1 MRGWEVVCLAAIAA
15 AYSGMYCPLGIQSV
29 HRFPAISAG
38 RLYSGPPIT
47 ANTSGISL
55 DQPTV
60 ITGFSIW
67 AQGRA
72 CITLSSTGPPP
83 IQQTTCVDPT
93 NSSYPIKY
101 LFATTE
107 AAGNASI
114 VLGSPVLA
122 THVSIAVWQECR
134 FELHTPCAYAE
145 FFGPERGTW
154 RIDGGTGIV
163 ANNSLSIT
171 SQNATAWWVV
181 PLFST
186 AAYARLVVTIS
197 GSWQTTQGT
206 VEHTPDLDIRVQVP
220 TNNGTQIMY
229 YVFVNGSLVCGE
241 RTGVYVNMIGEC
253 IGCGRGTFQPQAG
266 ASACIPARSCG
277 SVTQHATPT
286 TDRVCGP
293 TTTLPADY
301 SVKTNSAAAI
311 VPYAIAVV
319 AIAALAIL
327 L

>member
-1 MRGWEVVCLAAIAA
+1 MRGWEVVCLAAIAV
-15 AYSGMYCPLGIQSV
+15 AYSGMYCPLGIQSAY
-29 HRFPAISAG
+29 RFPAISAG

-47 ANTSGISL
+47 ANTSDISL
-55 DQPTV
+55 GQPTV
-60 ITGFSIW
+60 ITGFSIRT
-67 AQGRA
+67 QGRA

-83 IQQTTCVDPT
+83 IQQTTCVGPT

-101 LFATTE
+101 LFDTTE
-107 AAGNASI
+107 AAVNASI

-134 FELHTPCAYAE
+134 FELHTPCAYAD
-145 FFGPERGTW
+145 FFGPERGVW

-171 SQNATAWWVV
+171 STNETAWWVG
-181 PLFST
+181 PSFST
-186 AAYARLVVTIS
+186 AVYARLVVTIG

-206 VEHTPDLDIRVQVP
+206 VEHTPELDIRVGVP

-229 YVFVNGSLVCGE
+229 YVFVNGSLDTCGE
-241 RTGVYVNMIGEC
+241 RTGVYVDMVGTCIEC
-253 IGCGRGTFQPQAG
+253 EGGTFQPQAG
-266 ASACIPARSCG
+266 ASACIPARACG
-277 SVTQHATPT
+277 SVAFHATPT

-293 TTTLPADY
+293 THIRSEGSASSATAIIPA
-301 SVKTNSAAAI
+301 
-311 VPYAIAVV
+311 AIAVV
-319 AIAALAIL
+319 AIAALAVL